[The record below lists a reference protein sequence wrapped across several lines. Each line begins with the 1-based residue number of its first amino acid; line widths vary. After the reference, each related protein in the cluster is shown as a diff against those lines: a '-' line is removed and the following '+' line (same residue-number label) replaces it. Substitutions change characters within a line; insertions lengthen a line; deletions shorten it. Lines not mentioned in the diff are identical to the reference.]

1 MATMRAALCRRYGS
15 PDVVRIEAVEK
26 PEPKADEVLIR
37 IRATTV
43 SSGDWRI
50 RSLTVPRGM
59 GVMVRAV
66 FGFMRPRNPVLGT
79 ELCGEVESV
88 GAAVTRFKVGEA
100 VVGYPS
106 FPNGCHAE
114 YRTMREADRIVPKP
128 ARLSCEEAAAMCF
141 GGATALDFLCDRA
154 KLQAGEDVLVIGAS
168 GALGSAAVQIAKHFR
183 ARVTGV
189 CSAANVEHVRSLGAD
204 RVIDYTR
211 DHYRGDGAAYDVIFD
226 TVGEASFGTHEAL
239 LKPRG
244 RLLLLAAGLPEML
257 SAIGGKRDGKRV
269 FAGPAKETIE
279 HLIALCALAE
289 AGAYRPVIDQVFPLE
304 RIAEAHARVE
314 TRRKRGS
321 VVVTF

>member
-1 MATMRAALCRRYGS
+1 MRAALCRAYGP
-15 PDVVRIEAVEK
+15 PDVVHIAEVER
-26 PEPKADEVLIR
+26 PEPKPGEVLIR

-59 GVMVRAV
+59 GIMVRAV
-66 FGFMRPRNPVLGT
+66 FGFTRPRNPVLGT

-114 YRTMREADRIVPKP
+114 YRTMREADRIVAKP
-128 ARLSCEEAAAMCF
+128 ERLSCEEAAAMCF
-141 GGATALDFLCDRA
+141 GGATALDFLRDRA
-154 KLQAGEDVLVIGAS
+154 KLRAGEDVLIVGAS
-168 GALGSAAVQIAKHFR
+168 GALGSAAVQIAKHFG

-189 CSAANVEHVRSLGAD
+189 CSTGNAGLVRSLGAE
-204 RVIDYTR
+204 RVIDYTCE
-211 DHYRGDGAAYDVIFD
+211 DYRRGGAAYDVIFD
-226 TVGEASFGTHEAL
+226 TVGEASFGTHAAL

-257 SAIGGKRDGKRV
+257 STIGGKRDGKTV
-269 FAGPAKETIE
+269 FAGPAKETLE
-279 HLIALCALAE
+279 HLTALCALAE
-289 AGAYRPVIDQVFPLE
+289 AGAYRPVIDQVFPFE

-321 VVVTF
+321 VVVTI